1 VSGFKVKPQI
11 TGPALFAPP
20 NIVCFLQ
27 QEASQ
32 FLFLLESGGF
42 LQLESCAQPPP
53 GSLFLLL
60 QEDGVS
66 TFTLENGAGSL
77 ELEAGP

>member
-1 VSGFKVKPQI
+1 MSGFKVVPQI
-11 TGPALFAPP
+11 TGPALVAPP
-20 NIVCFLQ
+20 TIVCFLE
-27 QEASQ
+27 QEANQ

-53 GSLFLLL
+53 GSLYLLL
-60 QEDGVS
+60 QENGIN
-66 TFTLENGAGSL
+66 TFLLENDLGSI

>member
-20 NIVCFLQ
+20 NVVCFLQ

-32 FLFLLESGGF
+32 FLFLLEGGGF
-42 LQLESCAQPPP
+42 LQLESCAQ
-53 GSLFLLL
+53 SMDYLL
-60 QEDGVS
+60 E
-66 TFTLENGAGSL
+66 LENGTGTFILENGLGSI
-77 ELEAGP
+77 ELENGP

>member
-1 VSGFKVKPQI
+1 VSGFKVKPQM

-20 NIVCFLQ
+20 NLVCFLQ

-42 LQLESCAQPPP
+42 LQLESCAQ
-53 GSLFLLL
+53 SMDYLL
-60 QEDGVS
+60 E
-66 TFTLENGAGSL
+66 LENGTGTFVLENGSGSI
-77 ELEAGP
+77 ELESGP